1 MCDKAS
7 GKSVVSPKVA
17 LPATGVALASAALE
31 SHNTVSATTVP
42 PVGAASAP
50 QLASVAIASASA
62 SEQQQELPTT
72 SGMSGG
78 GVGAAGASVASGE
91 GSGGIQLMQP
101 NVKDIR
107 ELCDIKQLLWGDGVR
122 EDVFKRWSQGFEFSD
137 VEPSALV
144 QKQGGP
150 CAVIAPVQA
159 YLLKIIIMDM
169 PGIKLAEISSGKSQS
184 LLIQALCNILLNC
197 QTRRYRIVHIL
208 RRSSNATSSTGTTTV
223 TTQSNRNAKPNLS
236 SAARTTKENTPPV
249 PPPPLTQVLGEEV
262 AGGAAVGGVCVIPSA
277 GAGDAAYDIEIEQGV
292 EVTPASVIDI
302 IQGNSSGSSNSN
314 SNSLNDDDATGQLD
328 MDITSQQFHERL
340 HTIHFDDIN
349 EVARYY
355 TENYS
360 QLSNTFGVLVFMYS
374 VFLTKGIEQVTADIS
389 DTSEPL
395 IHSTYGYGAQ
405 SLINLMLTGR
415 SVAHVWDN
423 EQDVG
428 GLKLRG
434 ISEQSDIGFITLM
447 EQMRYCTVGSFFK
460 NPRFPVW
467 VMGSDTHLTVLFSN
481 EKRLV
486 SPETPSE
493 TGRRIFKSYDPEGN
507 NFISSTMLRDVLAA
521 LNLVSEPGYVSL
533 MQKRLDPENLGI
545 ILLNAFMD
553 EFFPLESRS
562 TPDTF
567 ELMHYNGIPGSNEGN
582 KVRYYYGSAI
592 LLEGD
597 LKSICTSNPIVTCLQ
612 TKWPNIEINW
622 HNMHMPSLN

>member
-1 MCDKAS
+1 MNDEIVREQS
-7 GKSVVSPKVA
+7 GGEDSSSSVVPKSPTA
-17 LPATGVALASAALE
+17 AASMTLASAALE
-31 SHNTVSATTVP
+31 SHTTTTITTASSNP
-42 PVGAASAP
+42 PTSGAG
-50 QLASVAIASASA
+50 ASVSPSSPSASASA
-62 SEQQQELPTT
+62 SALATASASASSGQERQPLQLPLLNATD
-72 SGMSGG
+72 M
-78 GVGAAGASVASGE
+78 
-91 GSGGIQLMQP
+91 
-101 NVKDIR
+101 R
-107 ELCDIKQLLWGDGVR
+107 ELREIKQLLWGDNVR
-122 EDVFKRWSQGFEFSD
+122 EDVFKRWSQGFEFSK

-159 YLLKIIIMDM
+159 YLLKIIIMDL
-169 PGIKLAEISSGKSQS
+169 PGVKLSEIPLDKSQN
-184 LLIQALCNILLNC
+184 LLIQALCNILKNC
-197 QTRRYRIVHIL
+197 RAPRYRIVHLL
-208 RRSSNATSSTGTTTV
+208 RRRGNATEAGS
-223 TTQSNRNAKPNLS
+223 
-236 SAARTTKENTPPV
+236 TKERSPV
-249 PPPPLTQVLGEEV
+249 GQAGSAPAGQAAGSSEDVEV
-262 AGGAAVGGVCVIPSA
+262 AAEA
-277 GAGDAAYDIEIEQGV
+277 
-292 EVTPASVIDI
+292 TPASVNELSQD
-302 IQGNSSGSSNSN
+302 
-314 SNSLNDDDATGQLD
+314 LQLD
-328 MDITSQQFHERL
+328 QDMHRELSPDEFHERL
-340 HTIHFDDIN
+340 HTLHFDDIAA
-349 EVARYY
+349 VARYY
-355 TENYS
+355 MENYG
-360 QLSNTFGVLVFMYS
+360 QLGHTYGVLLFMYS
-374 VFLTKGIEQVTADIS
+374 VFLTKGAELVAADIS

-395 IHSTYGYGAQ
+395 IHSTYGYGGQ

-415 SVAHVWDN
+415 AVAHVWDN

-434 ISEQSDIGFITLM
+434 ICEQSDIGFITLM

-507 NFISSTMLRDVLAA
+507 NFISTTMLREVLAA
-521 LNLVSEPGYVSL
+521 LNLVSEPAYVAL

-553 EFFPLESRS
+553 EFFPLERRS

-567 ELMHYNGIPGSNEGN
+567 ELMHYNGIPGSNENN
-582 KVRYYYGSAI
+582 KVRYYCGSAI

-597 LKSICTSNPIVTCLQ
+597 LKSICTSNPMVTCLQ

-622 HNMHMPSLN
+622 HDAHMPSMN